1 MWRDLKREE
10 ELIRRGF
17 LMDKE
22 RWGRER
28 GGGRGGRERGE
39 GEGGEESGRGRREVG
54 RVGNEV
60 WWREGG

>member
-1 MWRDLKREE
+1 MGEGE
-10 ELIRRGF
+10 
-17 LMDKE
+17 
-22 RWGRER
+22 
-28 GGGRGGRERGE
+28 GGRERGE